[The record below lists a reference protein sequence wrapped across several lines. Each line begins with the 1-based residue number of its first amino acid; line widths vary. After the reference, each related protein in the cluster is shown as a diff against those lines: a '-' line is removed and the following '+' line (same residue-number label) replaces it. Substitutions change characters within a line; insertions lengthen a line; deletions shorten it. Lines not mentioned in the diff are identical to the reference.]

1 MSLCAAVK
9 TEYRPCPAIGNYCP
23 ELLKMHQPVAK
34 PAKKLRKI
42 TDITLESLVRTRL
55 KPVVDSYDN
64 YSGDSKLYASVIE
77 KVERPIIKLVLEK
90 TRWNQRKAATL
101 LGINRNTLHDKIIKL
116 GITR

>member
-1 MSLCAAVK
+1 MSLCAATK
-9 TEYRPCPAIGNYCP
+9 NEFRPCPSLGNCCP
-23 ELLKMHQPVAK
+23 EMLKPTNQYKQPQKV
-34 PAKKLRKI
+34 RKI

-55 KPVVDSYDN
+55 KPVVESYEN

-116 GITR
+116 GIKR